1 MPLVPWHRLV
11 ICSHLLLLCGGLLLA
26 FSWSC
31 PPPGPLFLLVLGRA
45 FLALCLFLVFSSCC
59 GSSVLC
65 FSVGVSAF
73 DFAVVFSLAFVC
85 RLWCC
90 GASLFAVF
98 VVLWAAPL
106 PRWLLSPSPLRLFP
120 CGVLVQL
127 LCWSLPLGIWLL
139 HVTARLPCPNAWGV
153 VVLCF
158 LASSCFMAAKA
169 FGPMWG
175 FVLPSTPWCMCCCC
189 ALYSCA
195 EVFILG

>member
-1 MPLVPWHRLV
+1 MGVFCSPFRGPVPLLD
-11 ICSHLLLLCGGLLLA
+11 
-26 FSWSC
+26 SC
-31 PPPGPLFLLVLGRA
+31 F
-45 FLALCLFLVFSSCC
+45 CLFWAVLSLPSVCFWSSPWFLSCC

-65 FSVGVSAF
+65 FSVGVSAC

-169 FGPMWG
+169 FGPVWG
-175 FVLPSTPWCMCCCC
+175 FVLPSTHGACVVVVLCTP
-189 ALYSCA
+189 ALRYSS
-195 EVFILG
+195 

>member
-1 MPLVPWHRLV
+1 MGH
-11 ICSHLLLLCGGLLLA
+11 LLLA
-26 FSWSC
+26 FSRSC
-31 PPPGPLFLLVLGRA
+31 PPPGPLFLLVFGRA
-45 FLALCLFLVFSSCC
+45 FLALCLFLVFSLIPLLLWL
-59 GSSVLC
+59 LC
-65 FSVGVSAF
+65 
-73 DFAVVFSLAFVC
+73 VVFFCWCFCLRFCGCLLFGICVPPFV
-85 RLWCC
+85 LW
-90 GASLFAVF
+90 GFPPLFAVF

-169 FGPMWG
+169 FGPVWG
-175 FVLPSTPWCMCCCC
+175 ICVTLYTMVHVLLLCSV
-189 ALYSCA
+189 L
-195 EVFILG
+195 LR

>member
-1 MPLVPWHRLV
+1 MVL
-11 ICSHLLLLCGGLLLA
+11 S
-26 FSWSC
+26 
-31 PPPGPLFLLVLGRA
+31 PPGPLFLLVLGRV
-45 FLALCLFLVFSSCC
+45 FLALCLFLSPPWFRSCC

-65 FSVGVSAF
+65 FLVGVSACV
-73 DFAVVFSLAFVC
+73 FAVVFSLAFVC

-90 GASLFAVF
+90 GVSLFAVLF
-98 VVLWAAPL
+98 FVLWAAPL
-106 PRWLLSPSPLRLFP
+106 PRRPLSPSPLRLFP

-139 HVTARLPCPNAWGV
+139 HVTARLPCPIAWGV

-169 FGPMWG
+169 FGPVWG

-189 ALYSCA
+189 ALYSCT